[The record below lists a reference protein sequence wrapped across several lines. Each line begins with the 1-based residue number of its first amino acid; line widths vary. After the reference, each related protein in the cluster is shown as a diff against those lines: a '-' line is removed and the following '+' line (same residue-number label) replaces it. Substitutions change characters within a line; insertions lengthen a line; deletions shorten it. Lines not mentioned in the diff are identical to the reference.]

1 MARGADCLIC
11 THDLDAPTRSTN
23 KAPALRQLLPEIPH
37 VVARVTSVGEDE
49 YIVAVVARS
58 NWEGVVV
65 GHIAVLGLTCAAAVS
80 RSGP

>member
-1 MARGADCLIC
+1 MAPSADCLIS
-11 THDLDAPTRSTN
+11 THYLNGATRSTN

-37 VVARVTSVGEDE
+37 VVVRVTSVGEDE
-49 YIVAVVARS
+49 YILAVVARS

-65 GHIAVLGLTCAAAVS
+65 GHIPVLVLTFAAAVS